1 MEADGEV
8 VTSSS
13 KEIGDWATRDR
24 RCHRGTRTLA
34 AIGAGALAIYGART
48 LINLFGPSLP
58 YAMTECP
65 GRSNDSP
72 EFLQFL
78 STVTNAPVRHSH
90 IRSFVNG
97 PEFYPAE
104 LAAIRKARRAINME
118 FYEWQKGR
126 VSDEF
131 LVALT
136 ERARHGVEVR
146 IVLDAIG
153 SFTTPGSRFKELRA
167 AGGKMFWYHPLRWNT
182 WQYANNRSH
191 RKLIVIDSHTAFA
204 GGAGIADQWMWET
217 KKGGPRW
224 RDTVFSIE
232 GNSVPGL
239 ISTFS
244 ENWLEASGQILSD
257 PGQFEFRPS
266 QEGTPSLVVS
276 STPAGGG
283 TTARILFQALIQCAK
298 KSVSVTTPY
307 FLPDRSARHALMR
320 AAEKRGVQVRILVAG
335 PHIDHPAVRR
345 VSRHNSRHLLRAG
358 AEIFE
363 YQPSMIHAKL
373 MVVDDAWC
381 VFGSTNFDHRSFAL
395 NDEINVATLD
405 YELAASLRRDF
416 EEDLRH
422 SRKLTL
428 EMLKRGGLVG
438 DAELAEGVVLE
449 RES

>member
-1 MEADGEV
+1 MG
-8 VTSSS
+8 
-13 KEIGDWATRDR
+13 
-24 RCHRGTRTLA
+24 
-34 AIGAGALAIYGART
+34 IYTARA

-58 YAMTECP
+58 YSMTECP
-65 GRSNDSP
+65 GSSNESP

-78 STVTNAPVRHSH
+78 STVTNAPVR
-90 IRSFVNG
+90 RSRIQPFVNG

-118 FYEWQKGR
+118 FYEWQRGR

-131 LVALT
+131 LAALT

-146 IVLDAIG
+146 VVLDAIG
-153 SFTTPGSRFKELRA
+153 SFTTPRSMFKELRA
-167 AGGKMFWYHPLRWNT
+167 AGGKMFWYHPLRWDT
-182 WQYANNRSH
+182 WQFANNRSH
-191 RKLIVIDSHTAFA
+191 RKLLVVDGHAAFA
-204 GGAGIADQWMWET
+204 GGAGIADHWMWET

-232 GNSVPGL
+232 GGAVPGL
-239 ISTFS
+239 LSVFS
-244 ENWLEASGQILSD
+244 ENWLEASGEILSD
-257 PGQFEFRPS
+257 RKQFEFPHAS
-266 QEGTPSLVVS
+266 PEGMPTLVVVSTPS
-276 STPAGGG
+276 GGG

-298 KSVSVTTPY
+298 KSICVTTPY
-307 FLPDRSARHALMR
+307 FLPDHSARRALMQ

-335 PHIDHPAVRR
+335 PHIDHPTVRR
-345 VSRHNSRHLLRAG
+345 MSRHNSRHLVRAG

-395 NDEINVATLD
+395 NDEVNIATLD
-405 YELAASLRRDF
+405 CELAAGLRRDF
-416 EEDLRH
+416 EDDLRH
-422 SRKLTL
+422 SHKLTL

-438 DAELAEGVVLE
+438 DAE
-449 RES
+449 

>member
-1 MEADGEV
+1 MKC
-8 VTSSS
+8 SF
-13 KEIGDWATRDR
+13 KRWRIGKKSGTRNPRATRA
-24 RCHRGTRTLA
+24 LA
-34 AIGAGALAIYGART
+34 AIGIGAAAIYAARA

-58 YAMTECP
+58 YSMAECP
-65 GRSNDSP
+65 GRSNQSP

-78 STVTNAPVRHSH
+78 STVTNAPVRRSR
-90 IRSFVNG
+90 IRPFVNG

-104 LAAIRKARRAINME
+104 LEAVRKARRAINME
-118 FYEWQKGR
+118 FYEWKQGR

-131 LVALT
+131 LAALT

-153 SFTTPGSRFKELRA
+153 SFTTPRAIFKELRA

-191 RKLIVIDSHTAFA
+191 RKLLVVDGHTAFV
-204 GGAGIADQWMWET
+204 GGAGIADHWMSAT

-232 GNSVPGL
+232 GGAVPGIL
-239 ISTFS
+239 SVFS
-244 ENWLEASGQILSD
+244 ENWLEASGEILSD
-257 PGQFEFRPS
+257 PKQFEFPS
-266 QEGTPSLVVS
+266 PLPEGTPSLVVV
-276 STPAGGG
+276 STPSGGG
-283 TTARILFQALIQCAK
+283 TTARILFQSLIQCAK
-298 KSVSVTTPY
+298 KSICVTTPY
-307 FLPDRSARHALMR
+307 FLPDHSARRALME
-320 AAEKRGVQVRILVAG
+320 AARKREVSVRILVAG
-335 PHIDHPAVRR
+335 PHIDHRMVRR

-358 AEIFE
+358 AEIYE

-373 MVVDDAWC
+373 MVIDDLWC

-395 NDEINVATLD
+395 NDEVNVATID
-405 YELAASLRRDF
+405 ADLAVKLRGSF
-416 EEDLRH
+416 EEDLRQ

-428 EMLKRGGLVG
+428 DMLKRGGLLG
-438 DAELAEGVVLE
+438 DLELAGGAIVE